1 MWLRVVAA
9 FSIFQDGSTI
19 KTHYALY
26 RTNESGKV
34 LESLTQKHLAV
45 YLSNWQR
52 DLVLIRWVKYLSK
65 WIHIGIHIY
74 MYMVCKYNIYIH
86 THVHFFLYVYKEKT
100 CVWSWLL
107 EWLAKR
113 CVGHKMVP
121 ALPDLYTSACLA
133 QLSRDCVYRQ
143 WILFT
148 IKECEVSRI
157 CKIQSYLSA
166 LYLT

>member
-26 RTNESGKV
+26 RTNVSGEV
-34 LESLTQKHLAV
+34 LESSTQKHLAV

-52 DLVLIRWVKYLSK
+52 DLVLIQWVKYLSK
-65 WIHIGIHIY
+65 RGIR
-74 MYMVCKYNIYIH
+74 IYIWFANIISTYIH
-86 THVHFFLYVYKEKT
+86 MCIFSSTYIRKKT

-113 CVGHKMVP
+113 CVRHKMVP

-148 IKECEVSRI
+148 IKESEVSKI
-157 CKIQSYLSA
+157 CKIQSYPSA